1 MFGIIIRI
9 SVISQGLRKKKKER
23 KETPDDSHFREPS
36 RIFIQLNEDYTKSVL
51 DLRHIVLLQTHS
63 FNALLEFMQR
73 FIIIY

>member
-9 SVISQGLRKKKKER
+9 SVSTQGLRKKKK
-23 KETPDDSHFREPS
+23 KKKKKSHFREPS
-36 RIFIQLNEDYTKSVL
+36 RIFIQLNEDYAKSVL